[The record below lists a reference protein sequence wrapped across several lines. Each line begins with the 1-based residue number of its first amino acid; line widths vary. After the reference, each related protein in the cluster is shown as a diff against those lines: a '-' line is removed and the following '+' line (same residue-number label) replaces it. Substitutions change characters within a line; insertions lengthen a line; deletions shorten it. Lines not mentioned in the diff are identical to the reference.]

1 MDHDPHCHRLRTRD
15 TCTERGY
22 GRTSVGRQT
31 TRHTARR
38 TTTKGNTMSEQLVQ
52 AAHVYDWDEHV
63 KPPIGTV
70 ERALWLAHWHMEWEN
85 PEQLDKLAELYHP
98 EVEWETP
105 GRRIYQKGNV
115 PKIIENYRAICDSLE
130 FISARR
136 VDRFATPDRVFDDS
150 EALVKLVSGHGFP
163 NHPMPVGSLVDMRI
177 VHSFHIKDGLIIR
190 ENSYELWRKPV

>member
-1 MDHDPHCHRLRTRD
+1 
-15 TCTERGY
+15 
-22 GRTSVGRQT
+22 
-31 TRHTARR
+31 
-38 TTTKGNTMSEQLVQ
+38 MSEQLVQ
-52 AAHVYDWDEHV
+52 AADAYDWDEHV